1 MNKVNNELD
10 LYRSFKVKAIS
21 TFNQN
26 KFEESLDYVRAA
38 ALLAWQCHCGLWY
51 DSELEILLRNIG
63 RSLQNKSFSAG
74 DSESVKEAENFQG
87 KKIAYITSAV
97 NVGGLTI
104 LLNQWINLLKND
116 FEEKVIYVTNSY
128 TSKNPFY
135 GTDTT
140 FSDPE
145 VKLYN
150 LSHKKK
156 YTDRIKQLIKCLN
169 DISPDYIALFIDPDD
184 IIAVSA
190 VNALDARPK
199 IIYVNHTDHAF
210 WLGRNIMDE
219 LACFRKEGAVHAKQY
234 RDIDNSFVIPISTGI
249 KPEKVFSK
257 EDFNID
263 KDDTI
268 SISVGTFPKVLG
280 DKNPNYFHTITRLL
294 EQFPDHHHFFITNP
308 PDKSVLEKYLPDK
321 PHIRKRF
328 IIDGPFSNLSP
339 YYEIADFL
347 IETFPIT
354 GYTVQ
359 VEAMASKLPIVAFKN
374 NFALFSSAGNLP
386 SYPFAASTENE
397 IIDFS
402 AKLIKNSKL
411 REELGN
417 HLYNYYF
424 EELNP
429 EKAYESLKGMINHK
443 SQNTYNNIKNK
454 RTYDVEDVKMFT
466 CRNFRPYK
474 HLILQSILKESSFSV
489 RERAN
494 FYYNA
499 LKRKEFSSKKEILGY
514 LIPVIS
520 GRNPYNL

>member
-1 MNKVNNELD
+1 MDNINKELSV
-10 LYRSFKVKAIS
+10 YRSIKAKAIS
-21 TFNQN
+21 AFNQN
-26 KFEESLDYVRAA
+26 KFEESLDYIRTA

-51 DSELEILLRNIG
+51 DSELEILLKSIG
-63 RSLQNKSFSAG
+63 KGLNDKNVSG
-74 DSESVKEAENFQG
+74 SETRAITENTSG
-87 KKIAYITSAV
+87 KKIVYITSAV

-116 FEEKVIYVTNSY
+116 FEEKVAYVTNSY
-128 TSKNPFY
+128 TSNNPFY
-135 GTDTT
+135 GTDTA
-140 FSDPE
+140 FGDPE
-145 VKLYN
+145 LKLYN
-150 LSHKKK
+150 LSRKQK
-156 YTDRIKQLIKCLN
+156 YTDRIKQLTKALN
-169 DISPDYIALFIDPDD
+169 EISPDYIVLFIDPDD
-184 IIAVSA
+184 VIAVSA
-190 VNALDARPK
+190 INGLDIHPK

-210 WLGRNIMDE
+210 WLGRSIIDN
-219 LACFRKEGAVHAKQY
+219 LACFRKEGALHAKQY
-234 RDIDNSFVIPISTGI
+234 RDIDNSFVIPISTNI
-249 KPEKVFSK
+249 KPEKIFSK

-263 KDDTI
+263 KYSTI

-308 PDKSVLEKYLPDK
+308 PDKSVLEKYMPDK
-321 PHIRKRF
+321 PHIRKRL

-339 YYEIADFL
+339 YYDIADFL

-374 NFALFSSAGNLP
+374 NFALFSSAGNLS

-402 AKLIKNSKL
+402 AKLIKDPEIRKK
-411 REELGN
+411 LGN
-417 HLYNYYF
+417 YLYSYYSK
-424 EELNP
+424 ELNP
-429 EKAYESLKGMINHK
+429 KNTYNMLKGMINHE
-443 SQNTYNNIKNK
+443 SLNLYNNITNK
-454 RTYDVEDVKMFT
+454 RTYDVEDVRMFT

-474 HLILQSILKESSFSV
+474 HLILQSVLKKSSFSV
-489 RERAN
+489 REKAG

-499 LKRKEFSSKKEILGY
+499 LKRKEFNSKKEMFRY

-520 GRNPYNL
+520 SSNSL